1 MNILFDTCTLLHLL
15 KNTEKTEKIVN
26 IVTDQSNPFLLISI
40 VTKAEL
46 LSITLKNNW
55 GENKK
60 KSLEKLLKKFLI
72 VPIESNDLIQRYAE
86 IDAYSRGKLIN
97 RPLPSGLSSRNMGKN
112 DIWIASTASLSN
124 SKLVTCDKDFDHL
137 DKEFLKLEKIE

>member
-26 IVTDQSNPFLLISI
+26 IVSNLSNPFLLISI

-46 LSITLKNNW
+46 LSITLKNTW

-60 KSLEKLLKKFLI
+60 KFLDKLLKKFLI
-72 VPIESNDLIQRYAE
+72 VPVESNDLIQRYAE
-86 IDAYSRGKLIN
+86 IDAYSQGKLIN

-112 DIWIASTASLSN
+112 DIWIAATASLSN
-124 SKLVTCDKDFDHL
+124 SKLVTCDNDFDHL
-137 DKEFLKLEKIE
+137 DNRFLELEKIE